1 MVQAHRL
8 PDGVQHGP
16 GVVGGKDIAVAV
28 GLPHLTGPD
37 GVVETAGLPDDGYS
51 TIAHG
56 DHLRQAARLALRGH
70 QKQVAAGIDAAG
82 QAFVVADPGTQPS
95 RIAVLSVAEEILIST
110 VTAAQHHQLTA
121 GGHDAIQRLT
131 HQIHALVSH
140 QPGHH
145 REDRCPLL
153 LSKAQLLL
161 KCRLA

>member
-1 MVQAHRL
+1 M
-8 PDGVQHGP
+8 
-16 GVVGGKDIAVAV
+16 
-28 GLPHLTGPD
+28 
-37 GVVETAGLPDDGYS
+37 
-51 TIAHG
+51 
-56 DHLRQAARLALRGH
+56 
-70 QKQVAAGIDAAG
+70 
-82 QAFVVADPGTQPS
+82 
-95 RIAVLSVAEEILIST
+95 AEEILIST